1 MVIAVSFTTNI
12 LVELYIENRTW
23 KSGTTTYYSIVVL
36 SNWLDIYTKKQYIIT
51 DYWSSMAQLVPGKVT
66 SEVIKKRFTLKNDN
80 LAKIDQSEIA
90 PINYYWQLRWQ
101 IRRKGDLML
110 PYLYY

>member
-1 MVIAVSFTTNI
+1 MDI
-12 LVELYIENRTW
+12 LF
-23 KSGTTTYYSIVVL
+23 
-36 SNWLDIYTKKQYIIT
+36 TKKQYIIT
-51 DYWSSMAQLVPGKVT
+51 DYWSSMAQLVPGEVT

-110 PYLYY
+110 PLLELLETWPFVLFPFKKGADSKYFDMYIIFMHILMLCK